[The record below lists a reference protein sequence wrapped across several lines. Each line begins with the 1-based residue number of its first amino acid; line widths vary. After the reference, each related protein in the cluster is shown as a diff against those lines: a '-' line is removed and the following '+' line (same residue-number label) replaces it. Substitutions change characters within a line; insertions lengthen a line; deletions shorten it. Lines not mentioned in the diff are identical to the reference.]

1 MSPQASDA
9 PYWYTT
15 LPRFGSPE
23 EFRTA
28 RELFA
33 QSGFDYP
40 SVCQRLGVEQLY
52 LFSSEVEAAYLKRP
66 MADRLDTMIR
76 LFLIGRRMDRQSASD
91 CLGAAGLECLAA
103 LQLLVPDPGRPDT
116 WFAPVMAN
124 PAQGGVMICDR
135 NATPEGMQLKDLP
148 PDALYPSLFQNT
160 MEFVA
165 RFPRTACDNIL
176 EIGTG
181 TGTAAIEWAKLARE
195 VWATDITARAAHFAE
210 FNRRLAGIANVRV
223 VEGDLYAPVE
233 GMTFDRIACHP
244 PYVPAKASALIFRDG
259 GDDGEQIARRMVEG
273 LPRFL
278 RPGGLFWASFMISDR
293 SGETAEQRLR
303 QWLGEHAEEFDVGLA
318 VDICRTAAEA
328 IANNVLKGSVPPE
341 KLRYLGELWASNQT
355 ELLLQASVLM
365 RRHGGGRKAVTRRM
379 QTGPGFRAEHLEW
392 LLDWD
397 LAQRRPGFVEAL
409 LASRPLLAPAC
420 ELVATHRLERG
431 VAVSE
436 GFTLNADG
444 PIRGT
449 CRCPGWLVRMLI
461 ECDGGKTARE
471 HFEAL
476 RAAGG
481 IPPDGNPRE
490 FAGMLAGLVG
500 AGMLSIDLHPSV

>member
-1 MSPQASDA
+1 M
-9 PYWYTT
+9 
-15 LPRFGSPE
+15 
-23 EFRTA
+23 A

-33 QSGFDYP
+33 ESGFDYP
-40 SVCQRLGVEQLY
+40 SVCQRVGVEHLY
-52 LFSSEVEAAYLKRP
+52 LFSSDLEAAYLKRP
-66 MADRLDTMIR
+66 MADRLDAVIR
-76 LFLIGRRMDRQSASD
+76 LFLIGRGLDQQSACG
-91 CLGAAGLECLAA
+91 CLGAAGMECLEA
-103 LQLLVPDPGRPDT
+103 LQLLVRDAARPDT

-135 NATPEGMQLKDLP
+135 NATPEGVQLKELP
-148 PDALYPSLFQNT
+148 PDALYPAVFQNT

-195 VWATDITARAAHFAE
+195 VWATDITPRAVHFAE

-244 PYVPAKASALIFRDG
+244 PYVPAKDAALIFRDG
-259 GDDGEQIARRMVEG
+259 GEDGEQIARRTVEG

-303 QWLGEHAEEFDVGLA
+303 RWLGEHAAEFDLGLA
-318 VDICRTAAEA
+318 VDRCRTFAET
-328 IANNVLKGSVPPE
+328 IAQTALKGGGPIE
-341 KLRYLGELWASNQT
+341 ELRYLGELWKSNET
-355 ELLLQASVLM
+355 EFLVHASVLM

-379 QTGPGFRAEHLEW
+379 QPGPGFRAEHLEW
-392 LLDWD
+392 LLDWAV
-397 LAQRRPGFVEAL
+397 AQRQPGFLEAL
-409 LASRPLLAPAC
+409 LAARPLLAPAC

-436 GFTLNADG
+436 EFSLNADG
-444 PIRGT
+444 PIRGI
-449 CRCPGWLVRMLI
+449 CRCPGWLVRMLMQ
-461 ECDGGKTARE
+461 CDGGKTAGE

-481 IPPDGNPRE
+481 IPPDGDPQQ
-490 FAGMLAGLVG
+490 FAGMLAGLVA
-500 AGMLSIDLHPSV
+500 AGMLSVNLQPPA